1 MNEKLLSIIEK
12 YEARSGDEQNFM
24 DKHTDNISVFDGP
37 GVAEVRKAS
46 DAVSYINRDPIK
58 GYNAGQDEEVYE
70 SMAQDIEAAVNE
82 FMAEAS
88 DEEREALE
96 ELFSTEEGY
105 DEFVAMIMEDDD
117 EDDDEDDEDD
127 EDEDEDGE
135 IEVNPKVKKEKDSQ
149 KEGYGYKKKK

>member
-24 DKHTDNISVFDGP
+24 DKHTENVSVMDGP
-37 GVAEVRKAS
+37 GVAEIKKAV
-46 DAVSYINRDPIK
+46 DAVSYYDREPVK

-105 DEFVAMIMEDDD
+105 DEFVAMIMEEDDDD
-117 EDDDEDDEDD
+117 EDDDDDEEDDD
-127 EDEDEDGE
+127 DEDGE
-135 IEVNPKVKKEKDSQ
+135 IEVNPKVKKE
-149 KEGYGYKKKK
+149 GYGKKYKK

>member
-58 GYNAGQDEEVYE
+58 GYNPGQDEEVYE
-70 SMAQDIEAAVNE
+70 ELALEIEEAVNE

-117 EDDDEDDEDD
+117 EDDEDDDEEDD
-127 EDEDEDGE
+127 DDDEDGE
-135 IEVNPKVKKEKDSQ
+135 IEVNPKVKKEKGSQ
-149 KEGYGYKKKK
+149 EEGYSKKYKK